1 MTQTKDDAGLYERK
15 RVSRSAF
22 NALMAAT
29 NLELFRSEALAA
41 TKRLCDL
48 PVWQSARTVFA
59 YLSMPRELESD
70 GVVGAA
76 VAGRK
81 VLVLPRTEGDD
92 LSFRICNSAEGPWEK
107 GVFGI
112 REPLATMQV
121 ADFRVLPGPVLIVV
135 PGLAFDRSL
144 HRLGRG
150 KGYYDRFLR
159 SIRSMRDDVTAVGF
173 ALGIQITSQIPAGS
187 HDENLD
193 LIVHGNGKIGGV
205 FIDSEKPGA

>member
-1 MTQTKDDAGLYERK
+1 MTETKDDAGLFERK
-15 RVSRSAF
+15 RVSRAAF

-29 NLELFRSEALAA
+29 DVELFRSEALAA
-41 TKRLCDL
+41 TERLCAL
-48 PVWQSARTVFA
+48 PAWRSARTVFA
-59 YLSMPRELESD
+59 YLSMPRELVSD

-81 VLVLPRTEGDD
+81 VLVLPRTEGDE

-121 ADFRVLPGPVLIVV
+121 ADFKVLPGPVLILV
-135 PGLAFDRSL
+135 PGLAFDSTL

-159 SIRSMRDDVTAVGF
+159 SIRSMRTDVTAVGF
-173 ALGIQITSQIPAGS
+173 ALGSQIADQVPAGM
-187 HDENLD
+187 HDEILD
-193 LIVHGNGKIGGV
+193 LIVHGEGV
-205 FIDSEKPGA
+205 VGA